1 MAKKMRK
8 RTRVCYNKKEFK
20 QAIEDLQDRGYVLK
34 SQDRRSAVLVKQ
46 REKKLHGV
54 IAILT
59 IWWSLGLINLLYA
72 MLPKKKDDEVTLI
85 LQK

>member
-1 MAKKMRK
+1 MRK
-8 RTRVCYNKKEFK
+8 YMKRVLPF
-20 QAIEDLQDRGYVLK
+20 
-34 SQDRRSAVLVKQ
+34 
-46 REKKLHGV
+46 V

-59 IWWSLGLINLLYA
+59 IWWSFGLINLLYA